1 MAATASG
8 PNDQTMTEVQQ
19 SSKVEQV
26 EAVSLATQLQT
37 VPVFAGVSLDD
48 LRCLGTVELIHA
60 DVGADLLEV
69 SRTHRGFWI
78 LLAGELRLQKRLD
91 AGELMLIGT
100 LSDGETFGEV
110 PLLMGKDSEVVVTVL
125 KASTV
130 VYLREELFWNL
141 MFACPKVRIGV
152 LGNMARRLQVFQSQE
167 LHREKLISLGTM
179 AAGLMHELNNPGAAA
194 RSAAS
199 QMREN
204 LSRLQQIS
212 LRMCG
217 REVMTKG
224 QTECLR
230 VLQEQAL
237 KPHRPNVMSSMEQA
251 DAEGEL
257 ESWLE
262 GHGIENAWKLA
273 PTLCGI
279 GFDEHTLECAQH
291 EFPGNSLSDPLNWM
305 EALISSVQLV
315 GTIEES
321 VSRVTDLVKA
331 VKKYAYEDKP
341 QRHQLDVHDSIQST
355 LVILGH
361 KFRQKELTVEKLFAT
376 YLPALSTCGIGLSQV
391 WTNLLDNAIDASP
404 QKGTVTVRTWVEGES
419 VFIAIADGGAGI
431 PEANRKLIFE
441 PFFTTKPTGQGTGL
455 GLDIVRHIV
464 VDKFGG
470 EIKLDSVPGRT
481 EFTVKLPVT
490 S

>member
-1 MAATASG
+1 MEGASL
-8 PNDQTMTEVQQ
+8 
-19 SSKVEQV
+19 SAK
-26 EAVSLATQLQT
+26 LQK
-37 VPVFAGVSLDD
+37 VPVFAGVAQED
-48 LRCLGTVELIHA
+48 LKCLGSVEVIEA
-60 DVGADLLEV
+60 EAGADLSDI

-78 LLAGELRLQKRLD
+78 LLEGELRLHKRQDDGALTMI
-91 AGELMLIGT
+91 AT
-100 LSDGETFGEV
+100 HSAGETFGEI
-110 PLLMGKDSEVVVTVL
+110 PLLMGKPSEAVITVL
-125 KASTV
+125 KTATAV
-130 VYLREELFWNL
+130 FLREELFWKL

-179 AAGLMHELNNPGAAA
+179 AAGLMHELNNPGTAA
-194 RSAAS
+194 RRAAS

-212 LRMCG
+212 LRLCSKD
-217 REVMTKG
+217 VMTAG
-224 QTECLR
+224 QTDCLR
-230 VLQEQAL
+230 VLQEIAL
-237 KPHRPNVMSSMEQA
+237 QPHKPSAMSSMDQA
-251 DAEGEL
+251 DAEDEL
-257 ESWLE
+257 ASWLE
-262 GHGIENAWKLA
+262 EHGIENAWKLA
-273 PTLCGI
+273 ATLSGI
-279 GFDEHTLECAQH
+279 GFDARTLECAQH
-291 EFPGNSLSDPLNWM
+291 EFPGNTLSDPLNWM

-321 VSRVTDLVKA
+321 VSRVTDLVSA
-331 VKKYAYEDKP
+331 VKKFAYEDKP

-361 KFRQKELTVEKLFAT
+361 KFRQKELIIEKLFAPS
-376 YLPALSTCGIGLSQV
+376 LPQISTCGVGLSQV

-404 QKGTVTVRTWVEGES
+404 QKGTVAIRTWQEGDN
-419 VFIAIADGGAGI
+419 VCIAVVDDGPGI
-431 PEANRKLIFE
+431 PEENKKLIFE

-470 EIKLDSVPGRT
+470 EIKVNSVPGKT
-481 EFTVKLPVT
+481 DFTVKLPVV

>member
-1 MAATASG
+1 
-8 PNDQTMTEVQQ
+8 MTDVQQ
-19 SSKVEQV
+19 GSNVEQV
-26 EAVSLATQLQT
+26 QAVTLAAQLQQ
-37 VPVFAGVSLDD
+37 VPVFSGATEDD
-48 LRCLGTVELIHA
+48 LRCLGEVELIHA
-60 DVGADLLEV
+60 DPGADL
-69 SRTHRGFWI
+69 SDISQTHRGFWI
-78 LLAGELRLQKRLD
+78 LLSGELRLQKRKEDGDLV
-91 AGELMLIGT
+91 LIG
-100 LSDGETFGEV
+100 LISPGETFGEI
-110 PLLMGKDSEVVVTVL
+110 PLLMGKSSEAVITVL
-125 KASTV
+125 KASAV
-130 VYLREELFWNL
+130 VFLREELFWNL
-141 MFACPKVRIGV
+141 MFSCPQVRTGV

-194 RSAAS
+194 RRAAS

-204 LSRLQQIS
+204 LSRLQKIS
-212 LRMCG
+212 LRMCDNDL
-217 REVMTKG
+217 TPG
-224 QTECLR
+224 QTNCLR

-237 KPHRPNVMSSMEQA
+237 QPSKPSAMSSLDQA
-251 DAEGEL
+251 DAEDEL
-257 ESWLE
+257 SSWLE
-262 GHGIENAWKLA
+262 THGIENSWKLA
-273 PTLCGI
+273 ATLSAI
-279 GFDEHTLECAQH
+279 GFDAETLECAQH
-291 EFPGNSLSDPLNWM
+291 EFPGNTLSDPLNWM

-321 VSRVTDLVKA
+321 VSRVTDLVSA

-361 KFRQKELTVEKLFAT
+361 KFRQKELTVVKDFAPG
-376 YLPALSTCGIGLSQV
+376 LPPLSTCGVGLSQV

-404 QKGTVTVRTWVEGES
+404 QKGTVTVRTGVNGDS
-419 VFIAIADGGAGI
+419 VSVTIADVGEGI
-431 PEANRKLIFE
+431 PEENKKLIFE

-470 EIKLDSVPGRT
+470 EIEVNSLPGNT
-481 EFTVKLPVT
+481 EFIIKLPVV

>member
-1 MAATASG
+1 
-8 PNDQTMTEVQQ
+8 MTDVQQ
-19 SSKVEQV
+19 SSKVEEV
-26 EAVSLATQLQT
+26 EVASLAPELQK
-37 VPVFAGVSLDD
+37 VPVFAGVTIED
-48 LRCLGTVELIHA
+48 LRCLGRVELIHA
-60 DVGADLLEV
+60 EAGADLYEINQA
-69 SRTHRGFWI
+69 RRGFWI
-78 LLAGELRLQKRLD
+78 LLTGELRIQKIQKD
-91 AGELMLIGT
+91 GDLILIST
-100 LSDGETFGEV
+100 LSAGETFGEV
-110 PLLMGKDSEVVVTVL
+110 PLLAGKDTEVVITVL
-125 KASTV
+125 KACNV
-130 VYLREELFWNL
+130 LYLREELFWQL
-141 MFACPKVRIGV
+141 MFACPQVRMGV

-194 RSAAS
+194 RRAAS

-212 LRMCG
+212 LRFCSH
-217 REVMTKG
+217 EVMTAG
-224 QTECLR
+224 QADCMR

-237 KPHRPNVMSSMEQA
+237 LPRKPSAMSSLEQG
-251 DAEGEL
+251 DAEDEL
-257 ESWLE
+257 ASWLE

-273 PTLCGI
+273 ATLSAI
-279 GFDEHTLECAQH
+279 GFNQQTLECAQH
-291 EFPGNSLSDPLNWM
+291 EFPGNTLSDPLNWM

-321 VSRVTDLVKA
+321 VSRVTDLVSA

-361 KFRQKELTVEKLFAT
+361 KFRQKELVVQKLFSPT
-376 YLPALSTCGIGLSQV
+376 LPPISTCGVGLSQV

-404 QKGTVTVRTWVEGES
+404 QKGTVSVRTWVES
-419 VFIAIADGGAGI
+419 DNICIAIADEGPGI
-431 PEANRKLIFE
+431 PEENRKLIFE

-464 VDKFGG
+464 LDKFGG
-470 EIKLDSVPGRT
+470 EINLDSVPGKT
-481 EFTVKLPVT
+481 EFTIKLPVV

>member
-1 MAATASG
+1 
-8 PNDQTMTEVQQ
+8 MTDVQQ

-26 EAVSLATQLQT
+26 AVASLVSRLQQ
-37 VPVFAGVSLDD
+37 VPVFAGISIQDLQFLDA
-48 LRCLGTVELIHA
+48 VELIHA
-60 DVGADLLEV
+60 DTGADLLELT
-69 SRTHRGFWI
+69 RTRRGFWI
-78 LLAGELRLQKRLD
+78 LLEGELRLQKRHEG
-91 AGELMLIGT
+91 GELMMMGT
-100 LSDGETFGEV
+100 MSAGETFGEV
-110 PLLMGKDSEVVVTVL
+110 PLLMGRDTEAVITVL
-125 KASTV
+125 KPSTV
-130 VYLREELFWNL
+130 VYLREELFWKL
-141 MFACPKVRIGV
+141 MFACPQVRIGV
-152 LGNMARRLQVFQSQE
+152 LGNMARRLQMFQSQE

-194 RSAAS
+194 RRAAS

-212 LRMCG
+212 LRLCSQ
-217 REVMTKG
+217 EVMTAG
-224 QTECLR
+224 QAECLR
-230 VLQEQAL
+230 VLQERAL
-237 KPHRPNVMSSMEQA
+237 QPHKPSTMSSMDQA
-251 DAEGEL
+251 DAEDEL
-257 ESWLE
+257 ASWLE
-262 GHGIENAWKLA
+262 AHGIENAWKLA
-273 PTLCGI
+273 ATLCGI
-279 GFDEHTLECAQH
+279 GFDEQTLQCAQH
-291 EFPGNSLSDPLNWM
+291 EFPGNTLSDPLNWM

-321 VSRVTDLVKA
+321 VSRVTDLVGA

-361 KFRQKELTVEKLFAT
+361 KFRQKELVVEKQFAPS
-376 YLPALSTCGIGLSQV
+376 LPPLSTCGIGLSQV

-404 QKGTVTVRTWVEGES
+404 QKGTVSVRTWVEGDS
-419 VFIAIADGGAGI
+419 VSIAIADGGAGI
-431 PEANRKLIFE
+431 PEENRKLIFE

-470 EIKLDSVPGRT
+470 EIKLDSVPGKT
-481 EFTVKLPVT
+481 VFTIKLPVI

>member
-1 MAATASG
+1 
-8 PNDQTMTEVQQ
+8 MTDVQQ
-19 SSKVEQV
+19 SSKVEEV
-26 EAVSLATQLQT
+26 EVASLAPELQK
-37 VPVFAGVSLDD
+37 VPVFAGVTIED
-48 LRCLGTVELIHA
+48 LRCLGRVELIHA
-60 DVGADLLEV
+60 EAGADLYEINQA
-69 SRTHRGFWI
+69 RRGFWI
-78 LLAGELRLQKRLD
+78 LLTGELRIQKIQKD
-91 AGELMLIGT
+91 GDLILIST
-100 LSDGETFGEV
+100 LSAGETFGEV
-110 PLLMGKDSEVVVTVL
+110 PLLAGKDTEVVITVL
-125 KASTV
+125 KACNV
-130 VYLREELFWNL
+130 LYLREELFWQL
-141 MFACPKVRIGV
+141 MFACPQVRMGV

-194 RSAAS
+194 RRAAS

-212 LRMCG
+212 LRFCSH
-217 REVMTKG
+217 EVMTAG
-224 QTECLR
+224 QADCMR

-237 KPHRPNVMSSMEQA
+237 LPRKPSAMSSLEQG
-251 DAEGEL
+251 DAEDEL
-257 ESWLE
+257 ASWLE

-273 PTLCGI
+273 ATLSAI
-279 GFDEHTLECAQH
+279 GFNQQTLECAQH
-291 EFPGNSLSDPLNWM
+291 EFPGNTLSDPLNWM

-321 VSRVTDLVKA
+321 VSRVTDLVSA

-361 KFRQKELTVEKLFAT
+361 KFRQKELVVQKLFSPS
-376 YLPALSTCGIGLSQV
+376 LPPISTCGVGLSQV

-404 QKGTVTVRTWVEGES
+404 QKGTVIVRTWVEGDS
-419 VFIAIADGGAGI
+419 ICIAIADEGPGI
-431 PEANRKLIFE
+431 PEENRKLIFE

-464 VDKFGG
+464 LDKFGG
-470 EIKLDSVPGRT
+470 EINLDSVPGKT
-481 EFTVKLPVT
+481 EFTIKLPVV

>member
-1 MAATASG
+1 
-8 PNDQTMTEVQQ
+8 MTDVQL
-19 SSKVEQV
+19 SSRVEQV
-26 EAVSLATQLQT
+26 EAASLITQLQK
-37 VPVFAGVSLDD
+37 VPVFAGVSFESLS
-48 LRCLGTVELIHA
+48 CLGTVELIHA
-60 DVGADLLEV
+60 DAGADLYEINHA
-69 SRTHRGFWI
+69 RRGFWI
-78 LLAGELRLQKRLD
+78 VLEGELRLQKPTKD
-91 AGELMLIGT
+91 GELIMIGT
-100 LSDGETFGEV
+100 LTAGETGGEV
-110 PLLMGKDSEVVVTVL
+110 PLLAGKDSEIYITVL
-125 KASTV
+125 KACTV
-130 VYLREELFWNL
+130 VYLREELFWKL
-141 MFACPKVRIGV
+141 MFACPQVRMGV

-194 RSAAS
+194 RRAAS

-217 REVMTKG
+217 GDVMTQG
-224 QTECLR
+224 QTDCLR

-237 KPHRPNVMSSMEQA
+237 KPQKLSAMSSLDQA
-251 DAEGEL
+251 DAEDEL
-257 ESWLE
+257 ASWLE
-262 GHGIENAWKLA
+262 DHGIENSWKLA
-273 PTLCGI
+273 ATLSGI
-279 GFDEHTLECAQH
+279 GFDAQALECAQH
-291 EFPGNSLSDPLNWM
+291 EFPGNTLSDPLNWV

-321 VSRVTDLVKA
+321 VSRVTDLVGA

-361 KFRQKELTVEKLFAT
+361 KFRQKELTVEKLFAPT
-376 YLPALSTCGIGLSQV
+376 LPAISTCGVGLSQV

-404 QKGTVTVRTWVEGES
+404 QKGTVRVRTWVAGES
-419 VFIAIADGGAGI
+419 VCVAIGDDGPGI
-431 PEANRKLIFE
+431 PEENKKLIFE

-470 EIKLDSVPGRT
+470 EIKLDTVPGKT
-481 EFTVKLPVT
+481 EFTIKLPVV

>member
-1 MAATASG
+1 
-8 PNDQTMTEVQQ
+8 MTDVQL
-19 SSKVEQV
+19 SSRVEQV
-26 EAVSLATQLQT
+26 EAASLIAQLQK
-37 VPVFAGVSLDD
+37 VPVFAGVSFEGLS
-48 LRCLGTVELIHA
+48 CLGTVELIHA
-60 DVGADLLEV
+60 DAGADLYEINHA
-69 SRTHRGFWI
+69 RRGFWI
-78 LLAGELRLQKRLD
+78 VLEGEVRLQKPTKD
-91 AGELMLIGT
+91 GELMMIGT
-100 LSDGETFGEV
+100 LTAGETGGEV
-110 PLLMGKDSEVVVTVL
+110 PLLAGKDSEIYITVL
-125 KASTV
+125 KACTV
-130 VYLREELFWNL
+130 VYLREELFWKL
-141 MFACPKVRIGV
+141 MFACPQVRMGV

-194 RSAAS
+194 RRAAS

-217 REVMTKG
+217 GDVMTQG
-224 QTECLR
+224 QTDCLR

-237 KPHRPNVMSSMEQA
+237 KPQKMNAMSSLDQA
-251 DAEGEL
+251 DAEDEL
-257 ESWLE
+257 ASWLE
-262 GHGIENAWKLA
+262 DHGIENSWKLA
-273 PTLCGI
+273 ATLSGI
-279 GFDEHTLECAQH
+279 GFDAQALECAQH
-291 EFPGNSLSDPLNWM
+291 EFPGNTLSDPLNWM

-321 VSRVTDLVKA
+321 VSRVTDLVGA

-361 KFRQKELTVEKLFAT
+361 KFRQKELNVEKQFAPT
-376 YLPALSTCGIGLSQV
+376 LPAISTCGVGLSQV

-404 QKGTVTVRTWVEGES
+404 QKGTVRVRTWVSGES
-419 VFIAIADGGAGI
+419 VCVAIGDDGPGI
-431 PEANRKLIFE
+431 PEENKKLIFE

-470 EIKLDSVPGRT
+470 EIQLDTVPGKT
-481 EFTVKLPVT
+481 EFTIKLPVV

>member
-1 MAATASG
+1 MK
-8 PNDQTMTEVQQ
+8 DIQQT
-19 SSKVEQV
+19 SKVEQV
-26 EAVSLATQLQT
+26 EATSLASELQK
-37 VPVFAGVSLDD
+37 VPVFAGATLED
-48 LRCLGTVELIHA
+48 LRCLGTVELLHA
-60 DVGADLLEV
+60 EAGADLLEV

-78 LLAGELRLQKRLD
+78 LLAGELRLQKRQD
-91 AGELMLIGT
+91 DGELTLITMLT
-100 LSDGETFGEV
+100 AGETFGEIA
-110 PLLMGKDSEVVVTVL
+110 LLMGKNSEAVVTVL

-141 MFACPKVRIGV
+141 MFSCPAVRIGV

-167 LHREKLISLGTM
+167 LHREKLIALGTM

-194 RSAAS
+194 RRAAS

-212 LRMCG
+212 LRLCSQ
-217 REVMTKG
+217 EVMTPG
-224 QTECLR
+224 QAECLR

-237 KPHRPNVMSSMEQA
+237 QPRKPAAMSSMEQA
-251 DAEGEL
+251 DAEDEL
-257 ESWLE
+257 ASWLE
-262 GHGIENAWKLA
+262 THGIDNSWKLA
-273 PTLCGI
+273 ATLSGI
-279 GFDEHTLECAQH
+279 GFDAGTLECAQH

-321 VSRVTDLVKA
+321 VSRVTDLVGA

-361 KFRQKELTVEKLFAT
+361 KFRQKELTIEKSFAAD
-376 YLPALSTCGIGLSQV
+376 LPPLSTCGVGLSQV
-391 WTNLLDNAIDASP
+391 WTNILDNAIDASP
-404 QKGTVTVRTWVEGES
+404 QKGTVTVRTWVDGPS
-419 VFIAIADGGAGI
+419 VCIAIADGGGGI
-431 PEANRKLIFE
+431 PEENKKLIFE

-455 GLDIVRHIV
+455 GLDIVHHIV

-470 EIKLDSVPGRT
+470 EIKVDSVPGKT
-481 EFTVKLPVT
+481 EFIVKLPVV

>member
-1 MAATASG
+1 
-8 PNDQTMTEVQQ
+8 MTDVQQ
-19 SSKVEQV
+19 SSKVEEV
-26 EAVSLATQLQT
+26 EVASLAPELQK
-37 VPVFAGVSLDD
+37 VPVFAGVTIED
-48 LRCLGTVELIHA
+48 LRCLGRVELIHA
-60 DVGADLLEV
+60 EAGADLYEINQA
-69 SRTHRGFWI
+69 RRGFWI
-78 LLAGELRLQKRLD
+78 LLTGELRIQKIQKD
-91 AGELMLIGT
+91 GDLILIST
-100 LSDGETFGEV
+100 LSAGETFGEV
-110 PLLMGKDSEVVVTVL
+110 PLLAGKDTEVVITVL
-125 KASTV
+125 KACNV
-130 VYLREELFWNL
+130 LYLREELFWQL
-141 MFACPKVRIGV
+141 MFACPQVRMGV

-194 RSAAS
+194 RRAAS

-212 LRMCG
+212 LRFCSH
-217 REVMTKG
+217 EVMTAG
-224 QTECLR
+224 QADCMR

-237 KPHRPNVMSSMEQA
+237 LPRKPSAMSSLEQG
-251 DAEGEL
+251 DAEDEL
-257 ESWLE
+257 ASWLE

-273 PTLCGI
+273 ATLSAI
-279 GFDEHTLECAQH
+279 GFNQQTLECAQH
-291 EFPGNSLSDPLNWM
+291 EFPGNTLSDPLNWM

-321 VSRVTDLVKA
+321 VSRVTDLVSA

-361 KFRQKELTVEKLFAT
+361 KFRQKELVVQKLFSPT
-376 YLPALSTCGIGLSQV
+376 LPPISTCGVGLSQV

-404 QKGTVTVRTWVEGES
+404 QKGTVIVRTWVEGDS
-419 VFIAIADGGAGI
+419 ICIAIADEGPGI
-431 PEANRKLIFE
+431 PEENRKLIFE

-464 VDKFGG
+464 LDKFGG
-470 EIKLDSVPGRT
+470 EINLDSVPGKT
-481 EFTVKLPVT
+481 EFTIKLPVV

>member
-1 MAATASG
+1 
-8 PNDQTMTEVQQ
+8 MTDVQQ
-19 SSKVEQV
+19 TSRVEQV
-26 EAVSLATQLQT
+26 AAASLTQELQK
-37 VPVFAGVSLDD
+37 VPVFAGVSLED
-48 LRCLGTVELIHA
+48 LRCLDSVELIHA
-60 DVGADLLEV
+60 ETGTDLAQIA
-69 SRTHRGFWI
+69 STRRGFWI
-78 LLAGELRLQKRLD
+78 LLEGELKLQKNLAD
-91 AGELMLIGT
+91 GELVLIGQMT
-100 LSDGETFGEV
+100 AGETFGEI
-110 PLLMGKDSEVVVTVL
+110 PLLMGKSSDVTITVL
-125 KASTV
+125 QPCTAI
-130 VYLREELFWNL
+130 YLREELFWNL
-141 MFACPKVRIGV
+141 MFACPQVRIGV

-194 RSAAS
+194 KSAAS
-199 QMREN
+199 AMRDN

-217 REVMTKG
+217 REVMTQA
-224 QTECLR
+224 QTDCLR

-237 KPHRPNVMSSMEQA
+237 QPHKQQAMSSMDQA
-251 DAEGEL
+251 DAEEEL

-273 PTLCGI
+273 PTLTGI
-279 GFDEHTLECAQH
+279 GFDEQTLECAQH
-291 EFPGNSLSDPLNWM
+291 AFPGNTLSDPLNWM

-341 QRHQLDVHDSIQST
+341 QRHQLDVHDSLQST

-361 KFRQKELTVEKLFAT
+361 KFRTKELIVEKVFAAG
-376 YLPALSTCGIGLSQV
+376 LPQLSTCGIGLSQV

-404 QKGTVTVRTWVEGES
+404 QKGVVRVRTWVEGET
-419 VFIAIADGGAGI
+419 VCIAIGDQGPGI
-431 PEANRKLIFE
+431 PEENRKLIFE

-470 EIKLDSVPGRT
+470 EIILDSVPGKT
-481 EFTVKLPVT
+481 EFTIKLPIV

>member
-1 MAATASG
+1 
-8 PNDQTMTEVQQ
+8 MTDVQQ
-19 SSKVEQV
+19 STRVEEV
-26 EAVSLATQLQT
+26 EAATLAAQLQN
-37 VPVFAGVSLDD
+37 VPVFAGVTLED

-60 DVGADLLEV
+60 DVGASLYELV
-69 SRTHRGFWI
+69 RTHRGFWI
-78 LLAGELRLQKRLD
+78 MLSGELRVQKRVD
-91 AGELMLIGT
+91 GGELILIGT
-100 LSDGETFGEV
+100 HKGGETFGEV
-110 PLLMGKDSEVVVTVL
+110 PLLMGRDSDAVLTVL
-125 KASTV
+125 QPTSV

-141 MFACPKVRIGV
+141 MFACPRVRTGV
-152 LGNMARRLQVFQSQE
+152 LGNMARRLQMYQSQE

-194 RSAAS
+194 RRAAS

-204 LSRLQQIS
+204 LGRLQLIS
-212 LRMCG
+212 LRLCSN
-217 REVMTKG
+217 EVLTAG
-224 QTECLR
+224 QAECLR

-237 KPHRPNVMSSMEQA
+237 QPRKPAAMSSMDQA
-251 DAEGEL
+251 DAEDEL
-257 ESWLE
+257 ASWLE
-262 GHGIENAWKLA
+262 AHGIENAWKLA
-273 PTLCGI
+273 GTLSGI
-279 GFDEHTLECAQH
+279 GFDGGSLECAQH
-291 EFPGNSLSDPLNWM
+291 EFPGNTLSDPLNWI

-321 VSRVTDLVKA
+321 VSRVTDLVMA

-361 KFRQKELTVEKLFAT
+361 KFRQKELTVHKLFAPS
-376 YLPALSTCGIGLSQV
+376 LPMLSTCGVGLSQV

-404 QKGTVTVRTWVEGES
+404 QKGTITVRTWVEGEN
-419 VFIAIADGGAGI
+419 VAIAIADNGSGI
-431 PEANRKLIFE
+431 PEENKKVIFE

-470 EIKLDSVPGRT
+470 TIQVDSVPGNT
-481 EFTVKLPVT
+481 EFSIKLPVM